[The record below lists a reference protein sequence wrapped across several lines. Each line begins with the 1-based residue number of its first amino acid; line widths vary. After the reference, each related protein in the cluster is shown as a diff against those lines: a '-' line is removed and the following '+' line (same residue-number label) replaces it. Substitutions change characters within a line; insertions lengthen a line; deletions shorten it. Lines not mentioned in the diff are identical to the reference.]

1 MDNTQ
6 LIYLDNAAT
15 SYPKPSECMH
25 RALDR
30 YLQLGASPSR
40 GGYDLA
46 REAEDAVSEVRHALR
61 RFFGAGADYPVCFSS
76 NATDALNTLIQGLTR
91 PGDHVVSTCLEHNS
105 VLRPLHHL
113 RVQGRI
119 EFDLAGFDTNGFV
132 DPGDIAAMIR
142 PQTRLVIINHASNVL
157 GTVQPVAA
165 IGEICRSAG
174 IPLIL
179 DVSQS
184 AGAIPIA
191 MKSWHVSGLAFT
203 GHKSLLG
210 PCGIGGLIIHPDL
223 PIRPTRFGGTGID
236 SANLFHTQTFPHRLE
251 AGTLNLLGILALG
264 ESLSYL
270 QTPETRECLIREMAL
285 TEKLREGL
293 SEIDGIDLYAAQSLE
308 NHIPLITCNVRGHV
322 AADVGAIL
330 DGDFNIAVRAGL
342 HCAPLVHERL
352 GTAPNGAIRFSPGI
366 FNRKAHIHA
375 AISAMS
381 IISRSE

>member
-1 MDNTQ
+1 MDNTAI
-6 LIYLDNAAT
+6 IYLDNAAT
-15 SYPKPSECMH
+15 SYPKPSRCMQ

-46 REAEDAVSEVRHALR
+46 REAEAAVSQVRHALH
-61 RFFGAGADYPVCFSS
+61 RFFGADAHYPLCFGS
-76 NATDALNTLIQGLTR
+76 NATDALNTLIQGLTE

-113 RVQGRI
+113 RAQGRI

-132 DPGDIAAMIR
+132 DPDDVAALIR
-142 PQTRLVIINHASNVL
+142 PHTRLVIINHASNVL

-165 IGEICRSAG
+165 IGEICRNTG
-174 IPLIL
+174 VPLIL

-184 AGAIPIA
+184 AGAIPIE
-191 MKSWHVSGLAFT
+191 MKKWHVSGLAFT

-210 PCGIGGLIIHPDL
+210 PSGIGGLIIHPDL

-236 SANLFHTQTFPHRLE
+236 SASLFHTQTFPYRLE

-270 QTPETRECLIREMAL
+270 QELETQGYRQREMAL
-285 TEKLREGL
+285 TEKLRDGL
-293 SEIDGIDLYAAQSLE
+293 FEIDGIDLYAAQSLE
-308 NHIPLITCNVRGHV
+308 NHLPLIACNVRGHV

-352 GTAPNGAIRFSPGI
+352 GTAPNGAIRFSPGV
-366 FNRKAHIHA
+366 FNRKAHIDA
-375 AISAMS
+375 AVSALS
-381 IISRSE
+381 IIARNA